1 MAPVDCLAGS
11 TVSCRIDCIV
21 HPALSVIIF
30 TTLCGAGYG
39 LLALL
44 GLYGA
49 FGQLPL
55 DPAFGAA
62 AMLLALGAV
71 SAGLVSSTFHLG
83 HPERAWRAFSQW
95 RSSWL
100 SREGV
105 ASVATYV
112 PSVAFAIGWVAFRA
126 TTGPWAVSGILSCVC
141 AVGTV
146 ICTAYI
152 YRSLKP
158 IPAWSNGWVVPNY
171 LVLSAMTGALWL
183 AALSAVFGY
192 RLNGAGTLVIVTIVL
207 AFLLKLAYWR
217 FIDAHPGAST
227 AESATGL
234 GIFGKVRLLEAPHT
248 SENYLLKEMGFRIAR
263 RHAKKL
269 RILTVGLGFLLPL
282 VLAVAAAAASGV
294 VVPVCWLLAAAVAM
308 AGVLIERWLFFAEA
322 KHSVLFYYGRETGGA

>member
-1 MAPVDCLAGS
+1 
-11 TVSCRIDCIV
+11 V
-21 HPALSVIIF
+21 HPALSVIVF

-39 LLALL
+39 LLAWL

-49 FGQLPL
+49 VGLLPL
-55 DPAFGAA
+55 DPAFGAVS
-62 AMLLALGAV
+62 MLVALGVV
-71 SAGLVSSTFHLG
+71 SAGLLSSTFHLG

-112 PSVAFAIGWVAFRA
+112 PSVAFSIGWVVLRT
-126 TTGPWAVSGILSCVC
+126 TTGPWALSGLLSFVC
-141 AVGTV
+141 AAATV

-158 IPAWSNGWVVPNY
+158 IPAWSNGWVIPNY
-171 LVLSAMTGALWL
+171 LSLSAMTGALWL
-183 AALSAVFGY
+183 AALATLFGHE
-192 RLNGAGTLVIVTIVL
+192 LKGIGLFVLVTIVL

-217 FIDAHPGAST
+217 FIDTNPGAST

-234 GIFGKVRLLEAPHT
+234 GFLGKVRLFEAPHT
-248 SENYLLKEMGFRIAR
+248 SENYLLREMGFHIAR
-263 RHAKKL
+263 KHAQKL
-269 RILTVGLGFLLPL
+269 RMVALCFGFVLPL
-282 VLAVAAAAASGV
+282 LLALIAITASGV
-294 VVPVCWLLAAAVAM
+294 VVPLCWLLAAIVAM

-322 KHSVLFYYGRETGGA
+322 KHTVTLYYGRERRS